1 MAHHDSGAWINAFP
15 ISALGIRLDDSEVQ
29 IAISVRLGLPVRG
42 NAASVMGTLD
52 WMQIDQEFM
61 EQQREKLAAEEVGQ
75 QQKKQQHKQGSA
87 ELTLT
92 DEKMA
97 NIHSLLSEEME
108 HSSQTQQTQ
117 SGSELFSCIDTNKLH
132 GTLETAVALSRVEQG
147 ISASMLPVQ
156 VVANKKEEP
165 AEKELPSPTGKKG
178 CALFDFEGQKEAD
191 LSFNKGA
198 IIDLTHTVNE
208 KWH

>member
-1 MAHHDSGAWINAFP
+1 MAI
-15 ISALGIRLDDSEVQ
+15 Q
-29 IAISVRLGLPVRG
+29 RG

-52 WMQIDQEFM
+52 WTQIVQEFT
-61 EQQREKLAAEEVGQ
+61 EQQIEKLAAEEVGQ
-75 QQKKQQHKQGSA
+75 QQKKQQHKEGSA

-97 NIHSLLSEEME
+97 NIHPLLSEEME
-108 HSSQTQQTQ
+108 YSSQTQQTQ
-117 SGSELFSCIDTNKLH
+117 SNSELFSCIDTNKLH
-132 GTLETAVALSRVEQG
+132 GTLETAVALSTVEQG
-147 ISASMLPVQ
+147 VMASMLPVQ
-156 VVANKKEEP
+156 VVANKKQEP

-208 KWH
+208 NWH

>member
-1 MAHHDSGAWINAFP
+1 MAI
-15 ISALGIRLDDSEVQ
+15 Q
-29 IAISVRLGLPVRG
+29 RG

-52 WMQIDQEFM
+52 WAQIYQEFM
-61 EQQREKLAAEEVGQ
+61 EQQREKLATEEEVGQ
-75 QQKKQQHKQGSA
+75 QQKKQQHKQGSP

-92 DEKMA
+92 DKKMA
-97 NIHSLLSEEME
+97 NIHPLLSEEME

-132 GTLETAVALSRVEQG
+132 GTLETAVALSTVEQDV
-147 ISASMLPVQ
+147 SASMLPVQ
-156 VVANKKEEP
+156 VVANKKQEP
-165 AEKELPSPTGKKG
+165 AEKELPSSTMLSPC

>member
-1 MAHHDSGAWINAFP
+1 MAI
-15 ISALGIRLDDSEVQ
+15 Q
-29 IAISVRLGLPVRG
+29 RG

-52 WMQIDQEFM
+52 WTQIDQEFT
-61 EQQREKLAAEEVGQ
+61 EQQREKLAAEEEVGQ

-97 NIHSLLSEEME
+97 NIHPLLSEEME

-117 SGSELFSCIDTNKLH
+117 FGSELFSCIDTNKLH
-132 GTLETAVALSRVEQG
+132 GTLEAAAALSRVEQG
-147 ISASMLPVQ
+147 VSVSMLPVQ
-156 VVANKKEEP
+156 AVANKKQEP
-165 AEKELPSPTGKKG
+165 AEKELPPPTRKKG

-191 LSFNKGA
+191 PSFNKGA
-198 IIDLTHTVNE
+198 IIDVTHTQSMKTGIN
-208 KWH
+208 

>member
-1 MAHHDSGAWINAFP
+1 MRRWSTPPRPSRSD
-15 ISALGIRLDDSEVQ
+15 
-29 IAISVRLGLPVRG
+29 
-42 NAASVMGTLD
+42 
-52 WMQIDQEFM
+52 
-61 EQQREKLAAEEVGQ
+61 
-75 QQKKQQHKQGSA
+75 
-87 ELTLT
+87 
-92 DEKMA
+92 
-97 NIHSLLSEEME
+97 
-108 HSSQTQQTQ
+108 
-117 SGSELFSCIDTNKLH
+117 SELFSCIDTNKFH

-147 ISASMLPVQ
+147 VSAFMLPVQ
-156 VVANKKEEP
+156 VVANKKQEP